1 MNKKNS
7 WILKNGRIIDPANHI
22 DRTGDLWIKDG
33 RIVEPG
39 SFDPSL
45 DETETI
51 NLHGL
56 VVAPGLIDMHVH
68 LRQPGNTDAET
79 IRTGTMAAAAG
90 GFTSIVAMPNTSPCA
105 DNAATI
111 QYIKEFASREGVVKV
126 LPSGAL
132 SVGRKGEEMAPVG
145 SLKAAG
151 VVALSD
157 DGTCIQDNELMRHV
171 VEYAGNFGLPILEH
185 CEDKFLAGDGVMH
198 EGYWSVLLGMKAMP
212 SAAEEVIVA
221 RDIVLSRLANWKI
234 HIQHVSSRNS
244 VRMIR
249 EAQADGVRIS
259 AEATPH
265 HIALTDVEIKK
276 FDTNYKMNPPLRA
289 EEDRMA
295 LIEGLQDGTIAAI
308 ATDHAPHTQT
318 AKLVEFDHAPF
329 GIIGLETAV
338 PVTLTELYHKNYLSL
353 SQIIS
358 KFTVGPATILG
369 INAGTLSVGAPADV
383 TVIDPD
389 CDYLIDANDFYS
401 KSRNTPFNG
410 YEAKGRT
417 VATFVDG
424 ECVFSLLKE
433 SESDDED
440 AR

>member
-1 MNKKNS
+1 
-7 WILKNGRIIDPANHI
+7 
-22 DRTGDLWIKDG
+22 
-33 RIVEPG
+33 
-39 SFDPSL
+39 
-45 DETETI
+45 
-51 NLHGL
+51 
-56 VVAPGLIDMHVH
+56 
-68 LRQPGNTDAET
+68 
-79 IRTGTMAAAAG
+79 MAAAAG

-111 QYIKEFASREGVVKV
+111 QYIKEFAAREGVVKV
-126 LPSGAL
+126 LPSGSL
-132 SVGRKGEEMAPVG
+132 SVGRKGEEMSPVG

-151 VVALSD
+151 VVALTD
-157 DGTCIQDNELMRHV
+157 DGTCIQSNELMRHV
-171 VEYAGNFGLPILEH
+171 VEYAGNFGLPVLEH

-198 EGYWSVLLGMKAMP
+198 EGYWSVLLGMKAIP

-221 RDIVLSRLANWKI
+221 RDIILSRLANWKI

-249 EAQADGVRIS
+249 SAQADGIRIS

-276 FDTNYKMNPPLRA
+276 FDTNYKMNPPLCA

-295 LIEGLQDGTIAAI
+295 LIEGLQDGTIAVI

-318 AKLVEFDHAPF
+318 AKLVEFDNAPF

-353 SQIIS
+353 SQVIS

-369 INAGTLSVGAPADV
+369 INAGTLSIGAPADV

-389 CDYLIDANDFYS
+389 SEYIIDANDFYS

-410 YEAKGRT
+410 YAAKGRT
-417 VATFVDG
+417 MATFVDG
-424 ECVFSLLKE
+424 ECVFSLLKD